1 MVQGASDVEPQQVAA
16 SYHLGAL
23 LEASLERRGTA
34 RAVWFEGEW
43 STASDLL
50 DRQRR
55 ATGGLRELGVEPGDR
70 VVVMMSNGPDV
81 SVVYGAIWRAGAVVT
96 PLVFL
101 VSQTELEHV
110 LSDSGAVAAIT
121 TAEFLP
127 KVAAAA
133 ANVSSVRHVI
143 LIGAPDPAA
152 DGTPVVPFDQ
162 LLTGPSA
169 EIVPRAGD
177 DLGALMYTGGT
188 TGRAKGVMLSHA
200 NLWWCSRGSYEKGRA
215 EDMERSRSLMSLP
228 LSHAYGLIVTLI
240 GAHRQEDGEAI
251 LMRWFDPG
259 QWLKLVD
266 EFHPEMSPLVPS
278 MISSL
283 LQQPLESYDLSSLD
297 FVHCG
302 SAPLPPAIQREWER
316 RVPNSPIMNGYGC
329 TESGAVIATST
340 LSVHPEGA
348 VGTAIPYCEIR
359 ILTLDGPDELDHD
372 AAPGGA
378 GEVCVRGPG
387 IMQGYWH
394 APEATAEALQDG
406 WLHTGDVGY
415 LDSEGVLVLVDRKKD
430 LIIRSGFNVFP
441 RDVEDALLTHPDIT
455 GAAVVGRPDDAH
467 GEEVVAFVALRSG
480 AGITEQE
487 IREYARSRLAATKYP
502 REVHIIEAIPLTSV
516 GKTDRKALRAQV
528 PVETA
533 IH

>member
-1 MVQGASDVEPQQVAA
+1 MVQGLRDAEPQQVAA
-16 SYHLGAL
+16 SYHLGEL
-23 LEASLERRGTA
+23 LEGSFERRGTA

-43 STASDLL
+43 TTASQLL
-50 DRQRR
+50 DRLRR
-55 ATGGLRELGVEPGDR
+55 ATGGLRDLGISPGDR

-101 VSQTELEHV
+101 VSQAELEHI
-110 LSDSGAVAAIT
+110 LSDSGAVAVIT
-121 TAEFLP
+121 TTEFLP

-133 ANVSSVRHVI
+133 AAVPTVRHLV
-143 LIGAPDPAA
+143 LIGEPDGVTPVV
-152 DGTPVVPFDQ
+152 GTPVVPFAQ
-162 LLTGPSA
+162 LLSGPAA
-169 EIVPRAGD
+169 ELTPRDGD

-200 NLWWCSRGSYEKGRA
+200 NLWWCSRGSYEKGLA
-215 EDMERSRSLMSLP
+215 EGMERSRSLMSLP

-240 GAHRQEDGEAI
+240 GAHRTEEGEGV
-251 LMRWFDPG
+251 LMRWFDAA

-266 EFHPEMSPLVPS
+266 EFKPEMSPLVPS
-278 MISSL
+278 MLSAL

-302 SAPLPPAIQREWER
+302 SAPLPAAIQREWER
-316 RVPNSPIMNGYGC
+316 RVPNAPIMNGYGC

-340 LSVHPEGA
+340 LRLHAEGT

-359 ILTLDGPDELDHD
+359 ILDELDHD
-372 AAPGGA
+372 AAPGAA

-387 IMQGYWH
+387 IMRGYWH
-394 APEATAEALQDG
+394 APEATAEAIQDG

-415 LDSEGVLVLVDRKKD
+415 LNEEGLLVLVDRKKD
-430 LIIRSGFNVFP
+430 LIIRGGFNVFP
-441 RDVEDALLTHPDIT
+441 RDVEDALLTHPDII

-467 GEEVVAFVALRSG
+467 GEEVVAFVALRAG
-480 AGITEQE
+480 ATVTEPE
-487 IREYARSRLAATKYP
+487 IREYARARLAATKYP
-502 REVHIIEAIPLTSV
+502 REVHIIDAIPLTSV
-516 GKTDRKALRAQV
+516 GKTDRKTLRATLV
-528 PVETA
+528 A
-533 IH
+533 RS